1 MITIHHLNCGTMC
14 PFGGRFID
22 GFSRGLT
29 AKLVCHCLLIETKAG
44 LVLIDTGFGLQD
56 IRNAHHRLGR
66 IFLKLIGIQL
76 QEEQTALRQ
85 IEKLGFKRQDVRHI
99 ILTHLD
105 FDHAGGITDFPEAQV
120 HVLGSELEAARHPHN
135 FLARQRYR
143 SQQWSSEK
151 NWVTYALDGEKWFGF
166 ESVRDLKS
174 LPPEILLV
182 PLAGHTRGHTG
193 VAVRAEDGWL
203 LHAGDAY
210 FFRGEMDPEKY
221 HCTLGLR
228 LFQRIMEVDRK
239 VRLENQERLR
249 QLNRDHH
256 QEVQIFSA
264 HDAIELEKFR
274 P

>member
-1 MITIHHLNCGTMC
+1 MTIHHLNCGTMC

-22 GFSRGLT
+22 GFSWGLT
-29 AKLVCHCLLIETKAG
+29 AKLVCHCLVIETNVG
-44 LVLIDTGFGLQD
+44 LVLVDTGFGLQD
-56 IRNAHHRLGR
+56 IRVTHHRLDR

-105 FDHAGGITDFPEAQV
+105 FDHAGGITDFPEAQI

-143 SQQWSSEK
+143 SQQWSLEK
-151 NWVTYALDGEKWFGF
+151 NWVTYSFSGEKWFGF
-166 ESVRDLKS
+166 ESVRNLKS

-193 VAVRAEDGWL
+193 VAIKAKDGWV

-221 HCTLGLR
+221 HCTFGLR

-239 VRLENQERLR
+239 LRLENQERLR
-249 QLNRDHH
+249 QLIHDR

-264 HDAIELEKFR
+264 HDAIELEKLKL
-274 P
+274 